1 MKKIKSLVIAAMFLV
16 SLIAIN
22 SVSARNNT
30 VTSSTMIFQG
40 TLAYMG
46 NGIYT
51 GTIPM
56 VDEAALGIGDNES
69 GFDVYAMNGGEAYC
83 QGYYGT
89 GPWNGPHGTDTYI
102 IGYYPGSS
110 HDAYPTGGGPWG
122 TWYDPDCADWDKYQ
136 LVLTANH
143 WYLQYSPTGES
154 PMSGTMDWAS
164 MYAAETDLGT
174 QNGGHDGSAAHGGG
188 PQAWDWDCG
197 WGVEVIPLQYPG
209 FDVEITYLGG
219 GIYRVIMTPASEPI
233 PSVKIVAAFAPV
245 AFYHLSYVNTLL
257 GEIEGALPEDVP
269 DEIQNLLDEAQEHIN
284 NANTTG
290 NTIYAN
296 NELLKAIELLKQ
308 VLSML

>member
-1 MKKIKSLVIAAMFLV
+1 MEL
-16 SLIAIN
+16 
-22 SVSARNNT
+22 
-30 VTSSTMIFQG
+30 
-40 TLAYMG
+40 
-46 NGIYT
+46 
-51 GTIPM
+51 
-56 VDEAALGIGDNES
+56 
-69 GFDVYAMNGGEAYC
+69 
-83 QGYYGT
+83 
-89 GPWNGPHGTDTYI
+89 
-102 IGYYPGSS
+102 
-110 HDAYPTGGGPWG
+110 
-122 TWYDPDCADWDKYQ
+122 
-136 LVLTANH
+136 
-143 WYLQYSPTGES
+143 
-154 PMSGTMDWAS
+154 
-164 MYAAETDLGT
+164 
-174 QNGGHDGSAAHGGG
+174 
-188 PQAWDWDCG
+188 
-197 WGVEVIPLQYPG
+197 PG